1 MVLEFFMAMN
11 VKTLFFFMGRRRVLY
26 TVTKVLKEHGASI
39 FKAYDLYQITRCHI
53 QNPQN

>member
-39 FKAYDLYQITRCHI
+39 FKAYDLYQITRRHI